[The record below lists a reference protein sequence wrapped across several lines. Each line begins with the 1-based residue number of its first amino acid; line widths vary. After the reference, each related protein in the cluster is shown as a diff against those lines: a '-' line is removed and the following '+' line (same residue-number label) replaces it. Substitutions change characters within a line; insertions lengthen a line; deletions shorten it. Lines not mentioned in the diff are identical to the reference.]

1 MGILKL
7 NTPVKINGE
16 EKQEIEYDLDALTG
30 ADIQNAVRE
39 LAKKQIVVSTME
51 LDPNYHAA
59 LFAAAAGISF
69 DDMANLKS
77 KDYQKAVL
85 ISRDFFL
92 ESEE

>member
-1 MGILKL
+1 MGNLKL
-7 NTPVKINGE
+7 IKPVKINGE
-16 EKQEIEYDLDALTG
+16 EKQELEYDLDALTG

-39 LAKKQIVVSTME
+39 LAKKQIMVSTME

-59 LFAAAAGISF
+59 LFAGAAGISF

-92 ESEE
+92 ASEE